1 MDSDP
6 GEGEKPWNA
15 PFATD
20 QATADFNGLFHTG
33 VAPVSLKIIYNNYRF
48 ISLFWTQFLGIL
60 SLNVFRNSLVIL
72 IAYKGVEIAGVGPD
86 KIVAASGGIFILPY
100 FLFSAVA
107 GQLSDKLEK
116 SSMIRLIKLGEFLIV
131 LVISFGFYSDN
142 YSLLLLALFL
152 MGVQATFFGPLKY
165 GIIPDLV
172 KDSDLVAANG
182 YVVSGTFLAIL
193 IGTISGG
200 VVTTLPYLK
209 PVLLTSI
216 LVLSAGGVIA
226 SWQIPKIPVHAKEV
240 KVQWNL
246 YTPTLDILGEIRKN
260 RPIYNSILG
269 MSWFWFLG
277 AGMVTVLPLYSKDV
291 LHAEKGV
298 VTLLLAL
305 FAVGIG
311 TGSVVCEWLSRGRVE
326 IGLIPLGTIGM
337 SLFLA
342 DLYWVGAS
350 WPAPA
355 PGAGLHHL
363 TDLFSQ
369 PGGLRAPIDV
379 FLVALFGGLFIM
391 PLYSF
396 VQQRGESHFIAR
408 IMAGNN
414 ILNALFGVVG
424 AVAIIGL
431 FYLGVGVKEVIA
443 ICAIINVG
451 MAIFIFYRVPEF
463 STRFVSW
470 FLSRLVYRVKVDGV
484 ENIPEEGPLVL
495 LCNRTG
501 SLNWAILSGVVKAP
515 VRYYTEHRMPLGRG
529 SGWLFRR
536 AGELLA
542 PSTGSLPEAGEG
554 ASQLTEMLG
563 NGGVAAILPEGALDR
578 LDASDQAGGD
588 SFRFGPMAERIFREQ
603 TKTNHP
609 PAALAAV
616 LYAEDGGTPGAFSLA
631 SVLSWFF
638 RGRRKFVLK
647 FGPVAESGAMDRDG
661 MNEMV
666 RNALRPHPPVGGG
679 AYELGPVTG
688 EE

>member
-1 MDSDP
+1 M
-6 GEGEKPWNA
+6 
-15 PFATD
+15 
-20 QATADFNGLFHTG
+20 
-33 VAPVSLKIIYNNYRF
+33 SLKIIYNNYRF

-72 IAYKGVEIAGVGPD
+72 IAYKGVEIAGVSPD
-86 KIVAASGGIFILPY
+86 KLVAASGGIFILPY

-116 SSMIRLIKLGEFLIV
+116 SRMIRLLKVGEFLIV
-131 LVISFGFYSDN
+131 LLISFGFFYDN

-152 MGVQATFFGPLKY
+152 MGVQSTFFGPLKY

-226 SWQIPKIPVHAKEV
+226 SWQIPKMPVHAKGV

-246 YTPTLDILGEIRKN
+246 YAPALEILGEIRKN

-277 AGMVTVLPLYSKDV
+277 AGLVTLLPLYSKDA

-305 FAVGIG
+305 FAVGIA
-311 TGSVVCEWLSRGRVE
+311 TGSAVCEWLSRGRVE
-326 IGLIPLGTIGM
+326 IGLIPLGSAGM

-342 DLYWVGAS
+342 DLYWVGAA

-355 PGAGLHHL
+355 PGEGLL
-363 TDLFSQ
+363 LLADLFSH
-369 PGGLRAPIDV
+369 PGGLRVPIDV

-396 VQQRGESHFIAR
+396 VQQRGEPHFIAR

-424 AVAIIGL
+424 TITIIGL
-431 FYLGVGVKEVIA
+431 FSLGVDAKEVIA
-443 ICAIINVG
+443 ICAAVNVA
-451 MAIFIFYRVPEF
+451 MAIFIFHRVPEF
-463 STRFVSW
+463 TTRFVSW
-470 FLSRLVYRVKVDGV
+470 FLSRLVYRVKVEGV
-484 ENIPEEGPLVL
+484 ENIPKGGPLIL

-501 SLNWAILSGVVKAP
+501 PLNWAILSGVVKAP
-515 VRYYTEHRMPLGRG
+515 VRYYTEHRLPAGRG

-542 PSTGSLPEAGEG
+542 PSSGSAEEKGAGAGPGLE
-554 ASQLTEMLG
+554 SLEVLG
-563 NGGVAAILPEGALDR
+563 NGGMAAILPEGAMDR
-578 LDASDQAGGD
+578 LHTPDQAGGD
-588 SFRFGPMAERIFREQ
+588 PIRFGPLAERIVREQ
-603 TKTNHP
+603 TKTTNP
-609 PAALAAV
+609 PAVLAAV
-616 LYAEDGGTPGAFSLA
+616 LYAVDGGTPGAFSRA
-631 SVLSWFF
+631 AVLRWFL
-638 RGRRKFVLK
+638 RGRRKFVLR
-647 FGPVAESGAMDRDG
+647 FGPVAESGVMDRDG
-661 MNEMV
+661 MNMMV
-666 RNALRPHPPVGGG
+666 RNALRPHPPVGDVD
-679 AYELGPVTG
+679 YELGPVTSG
-688 EE
+688 E